1 MINRKNDSMNLMLIV
16 VLGIV
21 LLISLLLVRPTINS
35 TNIIVNDIG
44 LPGNAINELKK
55 LLNP

>member
-1 MINRKNDSMNLMLIV
+1 MLIV

>member
-1 MINRKNDSMNLMLIV
+1 MINRHNDSMNLMLVV

>member
-1 MINRKNDSMNLMLIV
+1 MINRHNDSMNLMLLV

-21 LLISLLLVRPTINS
+21 LLISLLLVKPIINS
-35 TNIIVNDIG
+35 TNIIVNDVG